1 MFYNTL
7 ITSISLVRLIQN
19 CHSITILAI
28 FSLQYVSA
36 DQGTPCQAWSPSASL
51 LQPPAPLDQPTLR
64 NPPPQP
70 LGTPP
75 VSSIPLEGTSPV
87 KHSLEAEMEEFD
99 VGLSLEELELEQ
111 LLLKAALERIESGSP
126 ESIPQS
132 APSPATLDGE
142 MENLEEQQQIVI
154 GGLENEMPELIF
166 QVIPSPSCLDF
177 DAEELEQQ
185 RFAWATLEKMEKAP

>member
-1 MFYNTL
+1 
-7 ITSISLVRLIQN
+7 
-19 CHSITILAI
+19 
-28 FSLQYVSA
+28 
-36 DQGTPCQAWSPSASL
+36 
-51 LQPPAPLDQPTLR
+51 
-64 NPPPQP
+64 
-70 LGTPP
+70 
-75 VSSIPLEGTSPV
+75 
-87 KHSLEAEMEEFD
+87 MEEFD